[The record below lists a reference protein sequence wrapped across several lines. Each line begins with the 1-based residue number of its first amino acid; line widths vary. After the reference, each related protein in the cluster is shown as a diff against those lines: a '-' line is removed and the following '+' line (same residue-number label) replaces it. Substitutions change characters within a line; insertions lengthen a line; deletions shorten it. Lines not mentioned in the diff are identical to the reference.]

1 MELIKMKTIPLKIE
15 RWKRIKDNLLTLP
28 KIISL
33 VLHTDLTHRLPEEH
47 ETVDDQEA
55 DDYINGCDFPEN
67 SDYAITAAE
76 IESHSG
82 EIKGKV
88 ILEVGQGPGNLIEV
102 LLEKG
107 AKKVIGLDPSIR
119 MTEYCL
125 DKYFH
130 QVRAGRMDFIK
141 GSIYAQQLPSE
152 LVESIDL
159 VVSENTWHQLY
170 DPLAGLQGMVASL
183 KPEGK
188 GFIRDFRR
196 DNITKQDLFR
206 RALYS
211 KPVIIPYVLAS
222 IGASLTKDEFAHLL
236 KGIAEVDGFE
246 IINAPDP
253 KRKYPDLAEIIAK
266 DPVPHW
272 KDYHISQIVTF
283 TKRR

>member
-1 MELIKMKTIPLKIE
+1 METVAQKIE
-15 RWKRIKDNLLTLP
+15 KWKKITENMLVLP
-28 KIISL
+28 KIVQL

-47 ETVDDQEA
+47 ETVDDDEA
-55 DDYINGCDFPEN
+55 DDYIRGCDFPEN

-76 IESHSG
+76 IESNVGS
-82 EIKGKV
+82 IKGKV
-88 ILEVGQGPGNLIEV
+88 ILEVGQGPGNLMEI

-107 AKKVIGLDPSIR
+107 AKKVMGLDPSIR
-119 MTEYCL
+119 MTDYCL
-125 DKYFH
+125 QKYFH
-130 QVRAGRMDFIK
+130 QVKAGRMNFIK
-141 GSIYAQQLPSE
+141 GSIYINQLPPE
-152 LVESIDL
+152 LAESVDL

-170 DPLAGLQGMVASL
+170 DPFAGLKGMVSSL

-196 DNITKQDLFR
+196 DDITKLDLLR

-222 IGASLTKDEFAHLL
+222 IGASITKDEFTEMF
-236 KGIAEVDGFE
+236 KNIPEVSELGVK
-246 IINAPDP
+246 NAPNP
-253 KRKYPDLAEIIAK
+253 KQRFPDLVEIIAK

-283 TKRR
+283 IKSH